1 MPIGK
6 KQLLRLI
13 RLVAQL
19 KENRYPNCSSF
30 AEDMRRADLDEN
42 LNVACTAKTIFR
54 DIQTLKDDF
63 KAPIKFN
70 KSRNGYYLTRKDW
83 NFSCPQNYEDS
94 EMLAAVLGAR
104 IAEHI
109 FPNVMKNQIRNAVDN
124 LLARNNPEFLDKAQ
138 IDSLVILPENRTKI
152 DADIFMNIFYAWQ
165 NHNVC
170 HIEYLDSRGNAS
182 ERDFEPHALI
192 FLDGVWYTKGFCL
205 VRKEMR
211 TLALA
216 RMTGVTV
223 GEKTFKVDPVIVR
236 STQEDEIFDQEMVEN
251 AVVHCDEYLTKLL
264 SVRML
269 HPEQKVKLLLD
280 GSSELH
286 VKKVSRLKLITW
298 IMHQCGRA
306 ALLSPS
312 SAVSEIKFFAE
323 KIINRH
329 INL

>member
-42 LNVACTAKTIFR
+42 LNVVCTAKTIFR

-124 LLARNNPEFLDKAQ
+124 LLARNNPEFSDKAQ

-192 FLDGVWYTKGFCL
+192 FLDGMWYTKGFCL

-269 HPEQKVKLLLD
+269 HPEQKVKLLPD

-323 KIINRH
+323 KIVNKH
-329 INL
+329 K

>member
-30 AEDMRRADLDEN
+30 AKDMRRADLDEN

-70 KSRNGYYLTRKDW
+70 KSRNGYYLPRKDW

-165 NHNVC
+165 NHNIC
-170 HIEYLDSRGNAS
+170 RIEYLDSRGNES
-182 ERDFEPHALI
+182 KRDFEPHALI

-223 GEKTFKVDPVIVR
+223 DEK
-236 STQEDEIFDQEMVEN
+236 
-251 AVVHCDEYLTKLL
+251 L
-264 SVRML
+264 SR
-269 HPEQKVKLLLD
+269 
-280 GSSELH
+280 
-286 VKKVSRLKLITW
+286 
-298 IMHQCGRA
+298 
-306 ALLSPS
+306 
-312 SAVSEIKFFAE
+312 
-323 KIINRH
+323 
-329 INL
+329 

>member
-1 MPIGK
+1 MPVGK

-30 AEDMRRADLDEN
+30 AADMRKADLNEN

-63 KAPIKFN
+63 NAPIEFDKT
-70 KSRNGYYLTRKDW
+70 RNGYYLTKRNW
-83 NFSCPQNYEDS
+83 NFSCPQTCEES

-104 IAEHI
+104 IAERI
-109 FPNVMKNQIRNAVDN
+109 FPAPMQKQIRNAVDH

-152 DADIFMNIFYAWQ
+152 DAEIFMNIFYAWQ

-170 HIEYLDSRGNAS
+170 HIEYLDSRGNES

-192 FLDGVWYTKGFCL
+192 FLDGVWYTKGFCHK
-205 VRKEMR
+205 RKEMR
-211 TLALA
+211 TLVLA
-216 RMTGVTV
+216 RMTGVV
-223 GEKTFKVDPVIVR
+223 VSERTFKVAPSIVN
-236 STQEDEIFDQEMVEN
+236 STQEDDIFDQEMVKN

-269 HPEQKVKLLLD
+269 HPEQKVKLLPD
-280 GSSELH
+280 GSSEFH

-306 ALLSPS
+306 ALLSPA
-312 SAVSEIKFFAE
+312 AVASEIKNFAE
-323 KIINRH
+323 NIVSKH
-329 INL
+329 K

>member
-42 LNVACTAKTIFR
+42 LNVACTANIFR

-104 IAEHI
+104 ITEHI

-165 NHNVC
+165 NHNYC

-205 VRKEMR
+205 VRKKMR

-223 GEKTFKVDPVIVR
+223 GEKTFKVDPVIIR

-269 HPEQKVKLLLD
+269 HPEQKVKLLPD

-298 IMHQCGRA
+298 IMHQCSRA

-312 SAVSEIKFFAE
+312 SAVSEIKYFAE

>member
-42 LNVACTAKTIFR
+42 LNVVCTAKTIFR

-269 HPEQKVKLLLD
+269 HPEQKVKLLPD

-323 KIINRH
+323 KIVNKH
-329 INL
+329 K

>member
-70 KSRNGYYLTRKDW
+70 KSRNGYYLTRRNW
-83 NFSCPQNYEDS
+83 NFSCPQTYEDS
-94 EMLAAVLGAR
+94 EMLAAILGAR

-109 FPNVMKNQIRNAVDN
+109 FPDVMRNQIRNAVDH

-152 DADIFMNIFYAWQ
+152 DAEIFMNIFYAWQ

-170 HIEYLDSRGNAS
+170 RIEYLDSRGNES
-182 ERDFEPHALI
+182 ERYFEPHALI
-192 FLDGVWYTKGFCL
+192 FLDGVWYTKGFCHK
-205 VRKEMR
+205 RKEMR
-211 TLALA
+211 TLVLA
-216 RMTGVTV
+216 RMTGVV
-223 GEKTFKVDPVIVR
+223 VSERTFKVAPSIVK
-236 STQEDEIFDQEMVEN
+236 STQEDDIFDQEMVKN

-269 HPEQKVKLLLD
+269 HPEQKVKLLPD
-280 GSSELH
+280 GSSEFH

-298 IMHQCGRA
+298 IMHQCGRS
-306 ALLSPS
+306 ALLSPA
-312 SAVSEIKFFAE
+312 AVASEIKNFAE
-323 KIINRH
+323 NIVNKH
-329 INL
+329 